1 MKTAVLITRENI
13 KCSELTKE
21 QFVTMMMEDLKNS
34 VIKSEEIFR
43 PELEA
48 QYYHN
53 QEQHREYVEKR
64 AWEFANR
71 KWKTEKRRLKYVEDE
86 LAKLT
91 STPYTFR
98 PVSYFDFK
106 LNPHENYISGSCCL
120 NVDSSEE
127 KLERCYD
134 MIKDNKYFLSATG
147 WELIEERSFRP
158 QIKLIM
164 PDEMNEMYRK
174 EEEGLA
180 EAISRFYAGSNY
192 WGD

>member
-21 QFVTMMMEDLKNS
+21 QFITMMMEDLKNS

-48 QYYHN
+48 RYYHN
-53 QEQHREYVEKR
+53 QEQRRESVEKQ
-64 AWEFANR
+64 AWKFANK

-86 LAKLT
+86 LAKLN
-91 STPYTFR
+91 SIPYTYS

-106 LNPHENYISGSCCL
+106 LNPFDNYISDNCIL
-120 NVDSSEE
+120 RVNTTKE
-127 KLERCYD
+127 KLESCFD
-134 MIKDNKYFLSATG
+134 EIKNNKYFLSAIG
-147 WELIEERSFRP
+147 WELVEERSFRS

-174 EEEGLA
+174 EEESLC
-180 EAISRFYAGSNY
+180 EAISNFYAGSNY

>member
-48 QYYHN
+48 QFYHN

-64 AWEFANR
+64 AREYACK
-71 KWKTEKRRLKYVEDE
+71 KWKTDKKRDQYVLDVLSKEKTNVFE
-86 LAKLT
+86 
-91 STPYTFR
+91 FR

-106 LNPHENYISGSCCL
+106 LNPSDNYISDSCIL
-120 NVDSSEE
+120 RVNTTED
-127 KLERCYD
+127 KLERCFD
-134 MIKDNKYFLSATG
+134 MIKDNKYFLSAIG
-147 WELIEERSFRP
+147 WELIEERSFRS

-164 PDEMNEMYRK
+164 PEEMNEMYRK

-180 EAISRFYAGSNY
+180 KAIASFYANSNY